1 MALHDHTPDERRDL
15 KQQAKQ
21 RPTKPFPKPPK
32 SNSPVKFDLKGRPA
46 GKKLRF

>member
-1 MALHDHTPDERRDL
+1 MALHDPQEDKTRR
-15 KQQAKQ
+15 QIAKQ
-21 RPTKPFPKPPK
+21 RPGKAFPKPPK